1 MTDGDSGKQYPAFSA
16 TEYERRYEEV
26 RGVMAEEGLDAL
38 LVYGDSGTYH
48 HDQANVHYLANYLGH
63 GSAYVVFF
71 AEPAEDPTLLF
82 EISNHREFA
91 NRMSVLDDVRWGGVP
106 MAETVADRVREGGAG
121 GGRVGLVGRTVRDE
135 KLIPHGHYR
144 RLRSELDGELV
155 DATPAFEALRYVKS
169 DEEIEF
175 HRRGAAL
182 TDRALEALVEAVEPG
197 ATEYELKAAL
207 ESAYVR
213 EGGNLFISFLSSSSM
228 TDPRPGECVP
238 WYEASGREVRRGD
251 VVTTEL
257 SASYNGYP
265 GQIHRPVAVGAS
277 PTDTYRDLFDVAREA
292 YENIVDVL
300 RPGNSPRDV
309 LNAAAPIVESE
320 YHIDDPYLH
329 GFGTTLQPP
338 FVGTAASNYWPGRED
353 PVVAGW
359 EFRANQTM
367 VVQPNVVTEDG
378 RFGLQLGAAV
388 VVHDDGPEVLHDV
401 PVEFIR
407 A

>member
-1 MTDGDSGKQYPAFSA
+1 MADGSTSKRYPAFSEA
-16 TEYERRYEEV
+16 EYERRYAQV
-26 RGVMAEEGLDAL
+26 REMMAEQDLDVL

-71 AEPAEDPTLLF
+71 ADRSEDPTLFF

-91 NRMSVLDDVRWGGVP
+91 NRVSVLDDVRWGGVP
-106 MAETVADRVREGGAG
+106 MAETVADRVREGNAAD
-121 GGRVGLVGRTVRDE
+121 GRIGIVGRTMRDD

-144 RLRSELDGELV
+144 RFRSALEGELV
-155 DATPAFEALRYVKS
+155 DATPGFENLRYVKS

-197 ATEYELKAAL
+197 VTEYELKAAL
-207 ESAYVR
+207 EAAYVR
-213 EGGNLFISFLSSSSM
+213 EGGDLFISFLSSSSM
-228 TDPRPGECVP
+228 TDPEPGECVP

-265 GQIHRPVAVGAS
+265 GQIHRPIAVGAS
-277 PTDTYRDLFDVAREA
+277 PTDTYRDLFEVARET
-292 YENIVDVL
+292 YENVVDVL
-300 RPGNSPRDV
+300 RPGNTPQDV
-309 LNAAAPIVESE
+309 LEAAAPIVESE

-329 GFGTTLQPP
+329 GLGTTLQPP
-338 FVGTAASNYWPGRED
+338 FVGTEASNYWPGRED
-353 PVVAGW
+353 PVVAEW

-367 VVQPNVVTEDG
+367 VVQPNVVTADG

-388 VVHDDGPEVLHDV
+388 VVHEDGPEVLQDV
-401 PVEFIR
+401 PVEFFEV
-407 A
+407 